1 MIKYLFTK
9 DAGGKFRYAV
19 IECFEEWNHLAKGFV
34 IQRSYGVV
42 RGKNILSPTIVVD
55 RPKQNRTWKE
65 QYTLQFNSEVKKFL
79 DKGYKEVDRHPNEIP
94 EEKLSEIFGE
104 VKMRIGSTVKPMLAK
119 KESDIKN
126 RKIFDK
132 EWYISRKINGV
143 RCLIYYD
150 GKVKTASRGAT
161 NYDLAIIHIISHPL
175 IEEFFKNHPDAI
187 LDGEIY
193 KHEPGVYT
201 LNKISGICRTQST
214 VDDGKDLEF
223 YWYDIVDLKSPF
235 KDRFQTMKEWAKEL
249 KLTEFEPSREL
260 DEKTLHIQFV
270 PQQIVKGFDNMK
282 KLHDEWINDGWEG
295 AVIRNPDSVYKPGS
309 RGNDWIKIKEYSDS
323 TYKVIGYE
331 LGLRGSEDMVFICEM
346 EDGRTFKASPM
357 GARAIKEEYV
367 QNFDSCYKNQL
378 GDCKYFEI
386 SPYGIPQQP
395 KFIAFRWDL
404 N

>member
-19 IECFEEWNHLAKGFV
+19 IECFEEWNPLAKGFV

-65 QYTLQFNSEVKKFL
+65 QYTLQFNSEVKKFI
-79 DKGYKEVDRHPNEIP
+79 DKGYKEVDKHPNEIP

-104 VKMRIGSTVKPMLAK
+104 VKMRLGSTVKPMLAK

-193 KHEPGVYT
+193 KHEPGIYT

-260 DEKTLHIQFV
+260 DEETLHIQFV
-270 PQQIVKGFDNMK
+270 PQQVVKGFDNMK
-282 KLHDEWINDGWEG
+282 KLHDEWVNDGWEG

-309 RGNDWIKIKEYSDS
+309 RGNDWIKIKVYIDAEYPIKGIS
-323 TYKVIGYE
+323 E
-331 LGLRGSEDMVFICEM
+331 GLREEDMCFILETPS
-346 EDGRTFKASPM
+346 GQQFKCKPM
-357 GARAIKEEYV
+357 GDRAQKQWYREHIDELIDK
-367 QNFDSCYKNQL
+367 KL
-378 GDCKYFEI
+378 TIKYFEM
-386 SPYGIPQQP
+386 SGVEGSDIPQQP
-395 KFIAFRWDL
+395 IGICIRDYE
-404 N
+404 